1 MKHKD
6 SRRGFRPQE
15 NLISI
20 LPSIVAGIFLLL
32 ASTVMVLYY
41 FPIENT
47 FYKIIITL
55 YGVFGSLY
63 LASYYLFFR
72 ASLNK
77 MRFTWFNAIIS
88 GLALGGITLLVAEEI
103 DYLLYMLII
112 LAAMNTSLIS
122 TRGPSYF
129 LVLSAV
135 SIHVITDLRHYPLDH
150 QWIIN
155 LGLTIASLMI
165 VETVQQLKKIEN

>member
-88 GLALGGITLLVAEEI
+88 GIALGGITLLVAEEI

-112 LAAMNTSLIS
+112 LAAMNT
-122 TRGPSYF
+122 
-129 LVLSAV
+129 
-135 SIHVITDLRHYPLDH
+135 
-150 QWIIN
+150 
-155 LGLTIASLMI
+155 
-165 VETVQQLKKIEN
+165 

>member
-55 YGVFGSLY
+55 YGVFGSMY
-63 LASYYLFFR
+63 LASYYLLFR

-77 MRFTWFNAIIS
+77 MRFT
-88 GLALGGITLLVAEEI
+88 
-103 DYLLYMLII
+103 
-112 LAAMNTSLIS
+112 
-122 TRGPSYF
+122 
-129 LVLSAV
+129 
-135 SIHVITDLRHYPLDH
+135 
-150 QWIIN
+150 
-155 LGLTIASLMI
+155 
-165 VETVQQLKKIEN
+165 